1 MKLSPL
7 FAVAASGAAVSSIPA
22 VAEAAKYEI
31 DADHSTAQFAV
42 KHMMVSTVRGEFRK
56 LAGTANLDDRNLA
69 ASSIEASI
77 DASTIDTGVDKRDEH
92 LRSADFF
99 DVAKHPKITFKSTE
113 VKKAGVEKYKVT
125 GNLTLHG
132 VTKRVVLEVESPA
145 TEIKD
150 PYGNVKRGAVAT
162 TTLNR
167 KDFGLNWNVAL
178 EAGGVLVSETVK
190 VTLDLQLVRK
200 DGAATASR

>member
-7 FAVAASGAAVSSIPA
+7 FAMAASGAAFSSLPA
-22 VAEAAKYEI
+22 VAEAAKYAI

-56 LAGTANLDDRNLA
+56 LAGTVEIDDRNLA
-69 ASSIEASI
+69 HSSVEASI
-77 DASTIDTGVDKRDEH
+77 DAATIDTGVDKRDEH

-99 DVAKHPKITFKSTE
+99 DVAKFPKITFKSTE
-113 VKKAGVEKYKVT
+113 VKKAGRDQYKVA
-125 GNLTLHG
+125 GDLTLHG
-132 VTKRVVLEVESPA
+132 VTKRVVLDVEAPA

-178 EAGGVLVSETVK
+178 EAGGVLVSEAVK
-190 VTLDLQLVRK
+190 ITLDLQLVRK
-200 DGAATASR
+200 DGTTTAGR